1 MDTIKAKS
9 TMLSNN
15 PEPEDDTG
23 KITAD
28 VQSNKLKALLGQIK
42 QS

>member
-9 TMLSNN
+9 SMLSNN
-15 PEPEDDTG
+15 PEPEEESG
-23 KITAD
+23 KITAEL
-28 VQSNKLKALLGQIK
+28 QSNKLKALLGQIK